1 MNWQGSFANL
11 SVNEQV
17 NPFNSN
23 LMNIFS
29 NFIPNKIGT
38 FNDQGSLW
46 FDEKTKVKIEMKN
59 RVHKEYIKDGRPEA
73 L

>member
-1 MNWQGSFANL
+1 
-11 SVNEQV
+11 
-17 NPFNSN
+17 
-23 LMNIFS
+23 MNIFS

-46 FDEKTKVKIEMKN
+46 FDEKIKVKIEMKN
-59 RVHKEYIKDGRPEA
+59 GVHKEYIKDGRPEA